1 MRRILICPMI
11 AALLLASFA
20 TIVGAEEAG
29 NEQETYKK
37 LLQTIDSSIA
47 SLRQGGSA
55 SGGLSQAQTFYNNL
69 VENENFDNRPE
80 LIEIDNR
87 INQDFISLLGEPF
100 TDSNGNG
107 RYDEGEPFDDLNGNG
122 VWDQPS
128 ETEEGI
134 RDLRSDIS
142 LMASELGIGVP
153 FIYENALFVI
163 LGIGVFVSLLIT
175 LITRRVVN
183 WERMRQIKAEV
194 SAFQKELRDA
204 RSKRDTK
211 RMYKLQQDQKRILSL
226 QGQMMKENFKPMI
239 FYIVPYFIF
248 WFILQ
253 GIYSGWV
260 VAWLPFRL
268 DLPFFGTW
276 VSCGFLSWYLLTYFG
291 FSQIW
296 RKMLIRE

>member
-1 MRRILICPMI
+1 MHRILACFLI
-11 AALLLASFA
+11 AGLLLASFV
-20 TIVGAEEAG
+20 TIVGADGAE

-47 SLRQGGSA
+47 SLRKGGSA
-55 SGGLSQAQTFYNNL
+55 SGGLNQAKALYDNL
-69 VENENFDNRPE
+69 VGDENFGNRPE
-80 LIEIDNR
+80 LIETNNR
-87 INQDFISLLGEPF
+87 INQAFSSLQQ
-100 TDSNGNG
+100 SAA
-107 RYDEGEPFDDLNGNG
+107 
-122 VWDQPS
+122 
-128 ETEEGI
+128 EENI

-142 LMASELGIGVP
+142 LMASELGITLD
-153 FIYENALFVI
+153 FIYEHALFVI
-163 LGIGVFVSLLIT
+163 LGIGIFAALLIS

-183 WERMRQIKAEV
+183 WERMRQMKTEV
-194 SAFQKELRDA
+194 STFQRELRDA
-204 RSKRDTK
+204 RSKQDAK
-211 RMYKLQQDQKRILSL
+211 HLYKLKEDQKRIMAL

-268 DLPFFGTW
+268 DLPFFGRW

-296 RKMLIRE
+296 RKLLIRE

>member
-1 MRRILICPMI
+1 MRRILVCPLI
-11 AALLLASFA
+11 AVLLLASFV
-20 TIVGAEEAG
+20 TIVGAEGAED
-29 NEQETYKK
+29 EQETYKQ
-37 LLQTIDSSIA
+37 LLQTIDSSIV

-55 SGGLSQAQTFYNNL
+55 SGGLSRAQTLYNNL
-69 VENENFDNRPE
+69 VENENFDDRPE

-87 INQDFISLLGEPF
+87 IKTQALDN
-100 TDSNGNG
+100 
-107 RYDEGEPFDDLNGNG
+107 DD
-122 VWDQPS
+122 WRESAREAD
-128 ETEEGI
+128 I
-134 RDLRSDIS
+134 RNLRSDIS
-142 LMASELGIGVP
+142 LMANKLGIGLST
-153 FIYENALFVI
+153 IYGHALFVI
-163 LGIGVFVSLLIT
+163 LGIGVFISLLIT

-194 SAFQKELRDA
+194 SEFQKELRDA

-239 FYIVPYFIF
+239 FYIVPYLIF
-248 WFILQ
+248 WFILS

-268 DLPFFGTW
+268 DLYFFGTW

-296 RKMLIRE
+296 RKLLIRE

>member
-1 MRRILICPMI
+1 MRRILVCPLI
-11 AALLLASFA
+11 AVLLLASFV
-20 TIVGAEEAG
+20 TIVGAEGAED
-29 NEQETYKK
+29 EQKTYKQ
-37 LLQTIDSSIA
+37 LLQAIDSSIV
-47 SLRQGGSA
+47 SLKQGGSA
-55 SGGLSQAQTFYNNL
+55 SGDLSRAQTLYDNL
-69 VENENFDNRPE
+69 VGSYRGDNFDNRLE

-87 INQDFISLLGEPF
+87 IKTQALDN
-100 TDSNGNG
+100 
-107 RYDEGEPFDDLNGNG
+107 DD
-122 VWDQPS
+122 WRQSARKED
-128 ETEEGI
+128 I
-134 RDLRSDIS
+134 RDLRSDVS
-142 LMASELGIGVP
+142 LMANKLGIGLSTI
-153 FIYENALFVI
+153 FGNALFVI
-163 LGIGVFVSLLIT
+163 LGIGVFISLLIT

-183 WERMRQIKAEV
+183 WERMKQIKAEV
-194 SAFQKELRDA
+194 SEFQKELRDA

-239 FYIVPYFIF
+239 FYIVPYLIF
-248 WFILQ
+248 WFILS

>member
-1 MRRILICPMI
+1 MHRILICPLI
-11 AALLLASFA
+11 AVLLLASFV

-37 LLQTIDSSIA
+37 LLQTIDGSIV
-47 SLRQGGSA
+47 SLRHGGNA
-55 SGGLSQAQTFYNNL
+55 SGGLSQAQTLYNNL
-69 VENENFDNRPE
+69 VDPYRNNNFDNRLK

-87 INQDFISLLGEPF
+87 IKTQTLGNDYWRQSAKE
-100 TDSNGNG
+100 DN
-107 RYDEGEPFDDLNGNG
+107 
-122 VWDQPS
+122 
-128 ETEEGI
+128 I
-134 RDLRSDIS
+134 RTLRSDIS
-142 LMASELGIGVP
+142 LMASGLGIGLP
-153 FIYENALFVI
+153 FNFEHALLVI
-163 LGIGVFVSLLIT
+163 LAIGIFVSLLIT

-183 WERMRQIKAEV
+183 WERMKQIKAEV
-194 SAFQKELRDA
+194 SAFQQELRDA
-204 RSKRDTK
+204 RSKQDMK
-211 RMYKLQQDQKRILSL
+211 RLYKLQQDQKRIMAL

-268 DLPFFGTW
+268 DLPFFGKW
-276 VSCGFLSWYLLTYFG
+276 ASCGFLSWYLLTYFG

-296 RKMLIRE
+296 RKLLIRE

>member
-1 MRRILICPMI
+1 MRRILVCPLI
-11 AALLLASFA
+11 AVLLLASFV
-20 TIVGAEEAG
+20 TIVGADGAED
-29 NEQETYKK
+29 EQETYKQ
-37 LLQTIDSSIA
+37 LLQAIDSSIV
-47 SLRQGGSA
+47 SLKQGGSA
-55 SGGLSQAQTFYNNL
+55 SGDLSRAQTLYDNL
-69 VENENFDNRPE
+69 VGSYRGDNFDNRLE
-80 LIEIDNR
+80 LIDMDIRIKTQALDN
-87 INQDFISLLGEPF
+87 
-100 TDSNGNG
+100 
-107 RYDEGEPFDDLNGNG
+107 DD
-122 VWDQPS
+122 WRQSARKED
-128 ETEEGI
+128 I
-134 RDLRSDIS
+134 RDLRSDVS
-142 LMASELGIGVP
+142 LMASKLGIGLSTI
-153 FIYENALFVI
+153 FGNALFVI
-163 LGIGVFVSLLIT
+163 LGIGVFISLLIT

-183 WERMRQIKAEV
+183 WERMRQIKTEV
-194 SAFQKELRDA
+194 SEFQKELRDA

-239 FYIVPYFIF
+239 FYIVPYLIF
-248 WFILQ
+248 WFILS

>member
-1 MRRILICPMI
+1 MRRILVYPLI
-11 AALLLASFA
+11 AVLLLASFV
-20 TIVGAEEAG
+20 TIVGAEGAG

-37 LLQTIDSSIA
+37 LLQTTDSSIV

-55 SGGLSQAQTFYNNL
+55 SGGLSQAQVLYDNL
-69 VENENFDNRPE
+69 VGPHRNENFDDRSE
-80 LIEIDNR
+80 LTEIDDR
-87 INQDFISLLGEPF
+87 ITQTFSSLQQ
-100 TDSNGNG
+100 SA
-107 RYDEGEPFDDLNGNG
+107 
-122 VWDQPS
+122 
-128 ETEEGI
+128 TEENI
-134 RDLRSDIS
+134 RDLHSDIS
-142 LMASELGIGVP
+142 LMASELGIALP
-153 FIYENALFVI
+153 FVYEHALFVI

-211 RMYKLQQDQKRILSL
+211 QMYKLQQDQKRIMAL
-226 QGQMMKENFKPMI
+226 QGEMMKMNFKPMI

-248 WFILQ
+248 WYILA
-253 GIYSGWV
+253 GVYSGWV

-291 FSQIW
+291 FSQIC
-296 RKMLIRE
+296 RKLLIRE